1 MSLFRDVDSLPP
13 VRPLLHVDETE
24 KNSHL
29 FPAVGAYD
37 VTGLTEQPPGEQTK
51 LTQLTRTERSR
62 PDPTTEP

>member
-1 MSLFRDVDSLPP
+1 MSLFRDADSLPP

-37 VTGLTEQPPGEQTK
+37 VTGLTEQPPGAN
-51 LTQLTRTERSR
+51 
-62 PDPTTEP
+62 